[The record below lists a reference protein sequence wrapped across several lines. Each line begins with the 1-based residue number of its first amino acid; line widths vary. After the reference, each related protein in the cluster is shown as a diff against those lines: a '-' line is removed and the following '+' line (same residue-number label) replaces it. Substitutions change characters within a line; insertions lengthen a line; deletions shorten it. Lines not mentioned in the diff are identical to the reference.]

1 MERKLYGTAILKAK
15 QILDLL
21 ADSDNGLSLNE
32 IANKIAV
39 SKPTILKI
47 LTTLTYIKY
56 VRRSEETKKY
66 YLGTIFIKYGNKTL
80 NSFDISKITYKYL
93 DQLKSFT
100 NETVNL
106 GIVDNDKIFILQK
119 LNGDQPI
126 NFNSK
131 VGDTMEL
138 YSSAMGKAALATMTA
153 SQLDKYFSRNKL
165 LPLTKYTVTDIEQ
178 LKIQL
183 QDVYNNGYAVDN
195 QENQE
200 DVVCV
205 GAAIEKYNKLFA
217 AFSVSTPRYRL
228 NQSLFNDFKQKILLT
243 KKKIEQEL

>member
-1 MERKLYGTAILKAK
+1 
-15 QILDLL
+15 
-21 ADSDNGLSLNE
+21 
-32 IANKIAV
+32 
-39 SKPTILKI
+39 
-47 LTTLTYIKY
+47 
-56 VRRSEETKKY
+56 
-66 YLGTIFIKYGNKTL
+66 
-80 NSFDISKITYKYL
+80 
-93 DQLKSFT
+93 
-100 NETVNL
+100 
-106 GIVDNDKIFILQK
+106 
-119 LNGDQPI
+119 
-126 NFNSK
+126 
-131 VGDTMEL
+131 MEL
-138 YSSAMGKAALATMTA
+138 YSSAMGKAALATMTD

-200 DVVCV
+200 DVVCL

-228 NQSLFNDFKQKILLT
+228 NKSLFNDFKQKILLT

>member
-1 MERKLYGTAILKAK
+1 MEHKLYGTSILKAK
-15 QILDLL
+15 QIMDLL
-21 ADSDNGLSLNE
+21 ADSKNGLSLNE
-32 IANKIAV
+32 ISKKLTV

-56 VRRSEETKKY
+56 VRRNEENKRY
-66 YLGTIFIKYGNKTL
+66 YLGTVFIKYGNQTL
-80 NSFDISKITYKYL
+80 NSFDISKIAYKYL
-93 DQLKSFT
+93 YQLKNFT

-106 GIVDNDKIFILQK
+106 GIVDHDKIFILQK

-126 NFNSK
+126 NFNSQ

-153 SQLDKYFSRNKL
+153 AQLDKYFSRNKL

-183 QDVYNNGYAVDN
+183 QDVYNNGYAIDN
-195 QENQE
+195 QENQA
-200 DVVCV
+200 DVVCI

-217 AFSVSTPRYRL
+217 AFSVSTPQYRL
-228 NQSLFNDFKQKILLT
+228 NDSLFKNFINQVILT
-243 KKKIEQEL
+243 KQQIEQDL